1 MATAFMLPTIKAVL
15 DSIQRARDKLTATL
29 SQARRLQA

>member
-1 MATAFMLPTIKAVL
+1 MATAFMLPTIQATL